1 VDCDILSVMNLDPQK
16 VEDAVL
22 ALLMLGASGDR
33 AWKGMDLEVL
43 TRLHEKGLIGD
54 PIGKSPTVTFTPEG
68 LSRAKQLVVDLF
80 GPED

>member
-1 VDCDILSVMNLDPQK
+1 MNLDPQK

-33 AWKGMDLEVL
+33 AWKGLDLDVL

-54 PIGKSPTVTFTPEG
+54 PVGKSPTVTFTPEG
-68 LSRAKQLVVDLF
+68 LTLAKQLVVDLF